1 MGKETEG
8 GSRAPAPHGSAVVGL
23 AGRLL
28 GTGYR
33 HSAAHACCR
42 PLFGGRRIR
51 ISVAFAKAVATEQE
65 DLGVLD
71 QPVGDGGSDGG
82 VVEDVAP
89 VGEGCVSGNDG
100 GSFVAVARGDDLV
113 KEIRALLIER

>member
-28 GTGYR
+28 GTGYH

-71 QPVGDGGSDGG
+71 QPVGDGGSNGG

-89 VGEGCVSGNDG
+89 IGEGSVSSDDRRALL
-100 GSFVAVARGDDLV
+100 AVPCRDDLIE
-113 KEIRALLIER
+113 EIRALLVE